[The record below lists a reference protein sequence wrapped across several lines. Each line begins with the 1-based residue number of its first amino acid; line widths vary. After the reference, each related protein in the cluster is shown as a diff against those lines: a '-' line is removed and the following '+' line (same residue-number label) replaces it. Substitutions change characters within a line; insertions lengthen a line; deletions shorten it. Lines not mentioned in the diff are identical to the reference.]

1 VDIIWEMR
9 MPMRAQHAA
18 ATRSVCVNSQ
28 HSVNLSRFIQP
39 AIPTVPI
46 HQPVPVM
53 TKE

>member
-28 HSVNLSRFIQP
+28 HNS
-39 AIPTVPI
+39 
-46 HQPVPVM
+46 QPVAVHSASNPHCPH
-53 TKE
+53 TSASASHD